1 MTLGNPLSDSELLD
15 AVIELLK
22 SKLPQTWGVEA
33 QATSDGADADLLLR
47 TPNSAG
53 TVLLLV
59 DAKWDV
65 QARDVRPLLDGPWPR
80 WRRRLG
86 NQPVLFIS
94 SYLTP
99 KVRSLLKAEDINYV
113 DLTGNIRISLDYPG
127 VFIESPGAD
136 RDPRRTDDT
145 TRGLR
150 GAKAGAVVRFL
161 TDFRPPY
168 AASTIARASG
178 VSEGYLS
185 RLLDS
190 MVAEGLVDR
199 DGSGPIMNVDWPALL
214 RRRARATS
222 LFRKN
227 ATFRYIA
234 RRGAS
239 AVVNELR
246 AKGVDLEPVPTI
258 TGSFAASRL
267 APVAAP
273 SLLVIYCMDR
283 RMIEARLELLP
294 ADEGADTV
302 LIRPDNNVVFDR
314 SDIEMGFAWA
324 APSQVVIDCLSGTGR
339 MPSEGEALIGWMQ
352 SNEKV
357 WRRPMSETETLTG
370 GLSGG

>member
-1 MTLGNPLSDSELLD
+1 MALDNPLTDSELLG

-22 SKLPQTWGVEA
+22 SKLPETWGIEA
-33 QATSDGADADLLLR
+33 QASSDGADQDLLLR
-47 TPNSAG
+47 TPGNAG
-53 TVLLLV
+53 TILLLV
-59 DAKWDV
+59 EAKWDV
-65 QARDVRPLLDGPWPR
+65 QARDVKPLLEGPWPR

-99 KVRSLLKAEDINYV
+99 KVRSLLAAENINYV

-127 VFIESPGAD
+127 VFIELPGAD
-136 RDPRRTDDT
+136 RDPRRTEDT

-161 TDFRPPY
+161 ADFRPPY

-190 MVAEGLVDR
+190 MTAEGLVDR
-199 DGSGPIMNVDWPALL
+199 DGSGPILNADWAGLL
-214 RRRARATS
+214 RRRSRAIS
-222 LFRKN
+222 LFRSN

-234 RRGAS
+234 RRGAAS
-239 AVVNELR
+239 VVEELQE
-246 AKGVDLEPVPTI
+246 GGLGIDPIPTI

-273 SLLVIYCMDR
+273 SLLVIYCIDR
-283 RMIEARLELLP
+283 RTLESELDLLP
-294 ADEGADTV
+294 AAEGADTV
-302 LIRPDNNVVFDR
+302 LIRPDNDVVFER
-314 SDIEMGFAWA
+314 SEVESGIAWA

-339 MPSEGEALIGWMQ
+339 MPAEGEALIDWMQ
-352 SNEKV
+352 NNEAA
-357 WRRPMSETETLTG
+357 WRRLPSDDER
-370 GLSGG
+370 